1 MKIALELQP
10 CCWDRSG
17 IGTYTYEIAKR
28 LQNRDGIE
36 FCGNLFNFGGK
47 DDVTQ
52 KLEGITMPIKV
63 NPFFSYGIYRR
74 IWRYVPIPYQ
84 VMFPG
89 NVDVSVFFNFIV
101 PPSIK
106 GHVVTVVHDLT
117 YLRYPETMKRSNL
130 THLRRGI
137 SYSIN
142 RSDKI
147 ITVSEF
153 SKRELQRLLGVPEE
167 KIEIVYNAPSLI
179 GESADY
185 ADVSRKFK
193 IQREYILFVG
203 TIEPRKNVERL
214 LKAFEILKSKYHIPH
229 QLILAGGKGW
239 NDKSIFQT
247 AQSINCADDVVF
259 TGYVSS
265 AEKNTLYQRASVFVF
280 PSIYEGFGIPPLEAM
295 CHGCPVVCADTASLP
310 EVVGDAAEL
319 VNPENVENIADGIFR
334 VLSSD
339 NYRQELTKRG
349 YDRAKTFSWET
360 SAHRLTEVCKN
371 L

>member
-106 GHVVTVVHDLT
+106 AVS
-117 YLRYPETMKRSNL
+117 Y
-130 THLRRGI
+130 THLDVYKRQDLGYLHRTEYDGSIALCQLHGAGI
-137 SYSIN
+137 
-142 RSDKI
+142 
-147 ITVSEF
+147 
-153 SKRELQRLLGVPEE
+153 
-167 KIEIVYNAPSLI
+167 
-179 GESADY
+179 
-185 ADVSRKFK
+185 
-193 IQREYILFVG
+193 VG
-203 TIEPRKNVERL
+203 TVGCLE
-214 LKAFEILKSKYHIPH
+214 
-229 QLILAGGKGW
+229 
-239 NDKSIFQT
+239 
-247 AQSINCADDVVF
+247 QSF
-259 TGYVSS
+259 
-265 AEKNTLYQRASVFVF
+265 
-280 PSIYEGFGIPPLEAM
+280 GF
-295 CHGCPVVCADTASLP
+295 
-310 EVVGDAAEL
+310 
-319 VNPENVENIADGIFR
+319 
-334 VLSSD
+334 
-339 NYRQELTKRG
+339 
-349 YDRAKTFSWET
+349 
-360 SAHRLTEVCKN
+360 
-371 L
+371 